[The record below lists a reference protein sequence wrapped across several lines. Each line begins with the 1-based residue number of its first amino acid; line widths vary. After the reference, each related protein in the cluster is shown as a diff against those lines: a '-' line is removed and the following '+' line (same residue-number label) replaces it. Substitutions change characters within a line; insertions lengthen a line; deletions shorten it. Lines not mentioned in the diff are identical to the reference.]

1 MRFEGRIRRAGR
13 YWAIEVPIL
22 GVFTQGRTKKEAF
35 EMIADAV
42 ESLVNKGGFK
52 VRIFPGSGDH
62 FEFGASDQAAL
73 TTLLLRR
80 ERLKSGLSLAQVAA
94 RLGTKSLNTY
104 ARYEQGRAVP
114 TVQMLSKLFSAV
126 APNGDFVLTES
137 RARS

>member
-1 MRFEGRIRRAGR
+1 MRLEGRICRSGR
-13 YWAIEVPIL
+13 YWAVEVPIL

-42 ESLVNKGGFK
+42 ESLVNKDGFQA
-52 VRIFPGSGDH
+52 RIFPGSGDH
-62 FEFGASDQAAL
+62 FELGASDQGTL
-73 TTLLLRR
+73 TALLLRR

-94 RLGTKSLNTY
+94 RLGTKSLNAY

-114 TVQMLSKLFSAV
+114 TVQTLSKLFSAV
-126 APNGDFVLTES
+126 APNGDFVLVES

>member
-42 ESLVNKGGFK
+42 ESLVNKGGFQ

-62 FEFGASDQAAL
+62 FEI
-73 TTLLLRR
+73 
-80 ERLKSGLSLAQVAA
+80 
-94 RLGTKSLNTY
+94 
-104 ARYEQGRAVP
+104 
-114 TVQMLSKLFSAV
+114 
-126 APNGDFVLTES
+126 ES
-137 RARS
+137 RARSREDGRVGDRSAMRKRMPSR

>member
-1 MRFEGRIRRAGR
+1 MRLEGRICRSGR
-13 YWAIEVPIL
+13 YWAVEVPIL

-42 ESLVNKGGFK
+42 ESLVNKDGFQA
-52 VRIFPGSGDH
+52 RIFPGSGDH
-62 FEFGASDQAAL
+62 FELGASDQGTL

-94 RLGTKSLNTY
+94 RLGTKSLNAY

-114 TVQMLSKLFSAV
+114 TVQTLSKLFSAV
-126 APNGDFVLTES
+126 APNGDFVLVES